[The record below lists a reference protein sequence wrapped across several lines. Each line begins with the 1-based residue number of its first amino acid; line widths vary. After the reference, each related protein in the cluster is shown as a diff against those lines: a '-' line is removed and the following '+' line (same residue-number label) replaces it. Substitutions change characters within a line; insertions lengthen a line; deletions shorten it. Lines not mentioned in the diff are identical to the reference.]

1 MGMNKRI
8 RNDVFIQYFLRIL
21 SRIYLKL
28 IILKCGTW
36 IMDYL
41 SLADFFLSLVSA
53 SAKLTEA

>member
-1 MGMNKRI
+1 MGMNMRI
-8 RNDVFIQYFLRIL
+8 WNDVFIQHFLYIL

-36 IMDYL
+36 IMGYL

-53 SAKLTEA
+53 YAKLTEV

>member
-1 MGMNKRI
+1 MRI
-8 RNDVFIQYFLRIL
+8 WNDVFIQHFLYIL

-36 IMDYL
+36 IMGYL

-53 SAKLTEA
+53 YAKLTEV